1 MQRCSIFNCICKHKH
16 SKTRIN
22 ILSMSTD
29 STKLTSIIKYFINIK
44 FPISFA
50 CIMKEGNI
58 FLSSV
63 LHYFWFFVY
72 LWKFFYMNKTN
83 TCIFFSMTFKI
94 TVIFCTDPF
103 AKLKRCFNKYG
114 TLMLCLLHL
123 VPCRDAKLVISINIT
138 RTQCQDWSLQHVHL
152 FQIISNN
159 IANLSIH

>member
-1 MQRCSIFNCICKHKH
+1 
-16 SKTRIN
+16 
-22 ILSMSTD
+22 MSTD

-50 CIMKEGNI
+50 CIMREGNI
-58 FLSSV
+58 FLSPV
-63 LHYFWFFVY
+63 LHYFLFFVY
-72 LWKFFYMNKTN
+72 ESSFTWTKQIHVSFFHDIQNNCDILYR
-83 TCIFFSMTFKI
+83 S
-94 TVIFCTDPF
+94 FCK
-103 AKLKRCFNKYG
+103 AKRCFNKYG

-123 VPCRDAKLVISINIT
+123 VPCRDAKLVISIKIT